1 MSILHIAICLP
12 ARWLAG
18 KTHELKDYNFG
29 YYDMGKALDLM
40 ERAFKSILNNGC
52 LIYDQDFM
60 MDSIFAKISKTVD
73 PFREYLN
80 YMWEE
85 KGGYRVDGNQD
96 DKVLQVDELRAALF
110 HHSRADIM
118 QTDDLC
124 SELGVVC
131 AMAFL
136 KEFRDT
142 SKATH
147 NYLSSID
154 GQFSLKVIS
163 DDIKKA
169 GLGKEASNNTSESDF
184 ASAKQAV

>member
-40 ERAFKSILNNGC
+40 ERAFESILNNGC

-85 KGGYRVDGNQD
+85 KGGYRV
-96 DKVLQVDELRAALF
+96 KF
-110 HHSRADIM
+110 KSR
-118 QTDDLC
+118 
-124 SELGVVC
+124 
-131 AMAFL
+131 
-136 KEFRDT
+136 
-142 SKATH
+142 H
-147 NYLSSID
+147 P
-154 GQFSLKVIS
+154 
-163 DDIKKA
+163 
-169 GLGKEASNNTSESDF
+169 
-184 ASAKQAV
+184 